1 MKSFIST
8 FKNLSFKGRVSP
20 GAYWKFV
27 GIIILIYVLLFMIP
41 IFVGVYFNIDTV
53 LFTYAALTA
62 YTLITFLPAFTMQVK
77 RLHDINKSGM
87 WILLCLIPFIGCI
100 ILLVLLCKDGDKT
113 ANNYGEPPL
122 NSIAD
127 ISNIKN

>member
-1 MKSFIST
+1 
-8 FKNLSFKGRVSP
+8 
-20 GAYWKFV
+20 
-27 GIIILIYVLLFMIP
+27 MIP

-53 LFTYAALTA
+53 LFTYATLTA

-113 ANNYGEPPL
+113 ANNYGELPL

>member
-1 MKSFIST
+1 
-8 FKNLSFKGRVSP
+8 
-20 GAYWKFV
+20 
-27 GIIILIYVLLFMIP
+27 MIP

-62 YTLITFLPAFTMQVK
+62 YTLVTFLPAFTMQVK

-113 ANNYGEPPL
+113 ANNYGELPL